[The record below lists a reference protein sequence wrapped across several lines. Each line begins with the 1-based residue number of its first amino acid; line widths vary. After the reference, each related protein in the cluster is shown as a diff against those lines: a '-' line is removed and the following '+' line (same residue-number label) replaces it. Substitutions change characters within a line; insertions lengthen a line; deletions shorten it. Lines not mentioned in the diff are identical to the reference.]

1 MHKIYGQYL
10 LDKDLVIEINT
21 FSLRKEHE
29 QTMPGKKSLDIY
41 KANGGKYVTIGTNAH
56 VVEDIGAD
64 YVTEKRLLEEMGLQ
78 EVVYKQRK
86 RYIV

>member
-41 KANGGKYVTIGTNAH
+41 KANGGKYVTIGSNAH

-64 YVTEKRLLEEMGLQ
+64 YVTEKRLLEEWGCKKLCINK
-78 EVVYKQRK
+78 ERD
-86 RYIV
+86 I